1 MIPLL
6 TELSEY
12 LERFADVT
20 DGPYGLEPDRAML
33 LKRDVDAAI
42 ERLKI
47 AAPRVSASE
56 SDARAIQPAVAATT
70 PRTDSAAVGKWL
82 VGDTN
87 VEMVR
92 ADFARQLERELSEAQ
107 AAAALHENAAGHLA
121 QMAVDA
127 RRSRAGQL

>member
-1 MIPLL
+1 M
-6 TELSEY
+6 S
-12 LERFADVT
+12 AKDSN
-20 DGPYGLEPDRAML
+20 A
-33 LKRDVDAAI
+33 VDAEI
-42 ERLKI
+42 ERLKN
-47 AAPRVSASE
+47 AAPQPSTATVSAAPSGPGE
-56 SDARAIQPAVAATT
+56 GVGQGDAAVAATT